1 MIFFLKKFII
11 SLTMLSSISL
21 FSLKRFVTSLIMLFS
36 AFLFYSSI
44 KQFIII
50 QSEKNLF
57 NSFKKQKSIIF
68 PLKIFLK
75 FYLYGNSNDF
85 K

>member
-1 MIFFLKKFII
+1 MI
-11 SLTMLSSISL
+11 SLIMLSSISL

-57 NSFKKQKSIIF
+57 NSFKKQKSIII